1 MLKQKKMPKI
11 DICILKMSWEYELIY
26 AKWQIHCS
34 AIQDGTVRRKI
45 PHRAEATISSTDRQ
59 FSLAEWWNYIIFME
73 AETSP
78 CCLISPTYGFDIFK
92 LLTYSCIHLLI
103 FRQGLT
109 M

>member
-11 DICILKMSWEYELIY
+11 GICILKMCREYELIY

-59 FSLAEWWNYIIFME
+59 FSLAE
-73 AETSP
+73 
-78 CCLISPTYGFDIFK
+78 
-92 LLTYSCIHLLI
+92 
-103 FRQGLT
+103 
-109 M
+109 